1 MSRYAR
7 TAMSKTPKTPATSEK
22 IHRVI
27 AGSPTKLMQIGDA
40 TIECYV
46 LDNGVRVL
54 SNMGM
59 QRALGL
65 SDRGGRMAD
74 FVKKAVLKPYITD
87 EIPAA
92 VKTPYKFYRPQDNES
107 NRSTIASGIEATVLK
122 KLCDGMLKARRD
134 HPEKLSPA
142 DLVVA
147 QQAEILLGGLAEVGI
162 IALVDEVTGYQKKK
176 DEYQQILAK
185 YIAKELQPWVKTF
198 GDDYYYQIY
207 RLKGWDWNRFAVDK
221 KNHPWAVANITN
233 RVIYEKLPDG
243 VLDALKEQEP
253 ANAKGVRK
261 HRLHQHLTPD
271 EGKVH
276 LLKHMGAVQMIM
288 ERHADGDWQAALHD
302 IDTRF
307 PSVRIGDQMTLQLD
321 YNVADKRIFDGTLTR
336 AAKQAE
342 AEPEK

>member
-1 MSRYAR
+1 M
-7 TAMSKTPKTPATSEK
+7 KKSEITDPK
-22 IHRVI
+22 IHKVI
-27 AGSPTKLMQIGDA
+27 AGSPTQLMKIGD
-40 TIECYV
+40 TEIECYV

-54 SNMGM
+54 SQMGT

-65 SDRGGRMAD
+65 SDRGGRLAD
-74 FVKKAVLKPYITD
+74 YVKKSALKPYLTD
-87 EIPAA
+87 EVTAA
-92 VKTPYKFYRPQDNES
+92 VKTPFKFYRPQSDDS
-107 NRSTIASGIEATVLK
+107 NRVVIASGVEATILK
-122 KLCDGMLKARRD
+122 KICDAVLKARRE
-134 HPEKLSPA
+134 HPESLSA
-142 DLVVA
+142 IDQTVGHE
-147 QQAEILLGGLAEVGI
+147 AEILLGGLAEVGI

-176 DEYQQILAK
+176 DEYQEILSK
-185 YIAKELQPWVKTF
+185 YIAKELQQWIKTF
-198 GDDYYYQIY
+198 GEDYYYQIY

-253 ANAKGVRK
+253 TDAKGNRR

-288 ERHADGDWQAALHD
+288 ERHDDGDWQGALHD

-307 PSVRIGDQMTLQLD
+307 PSVRIGDQMALQLD
-321 YNVADKRIFDGTLTR
+321 YNVADKRIFDGIIDR
-336 AAKQAE
+336 AATQVTS
-342 AEPEK
+342 EPEK